1 MLSRRS
7 MCLARVGSRAA
18 RSSLGLMLLLVA
30 LLPACAPTL
39 SKPRGKEHLDA
50 LSEARA
56 NQSAGR
62 LQEAAD
68 AYQQAADTAERKVDK
83 DEALYRQ
90 SRVLARLGNLPDAIA
105 ICDQIGAEER
115 IARRTLRCRLD
126 AARYRM
132 LSGEEERADADLRK
146 LIVDEPESAAARG
159 ALRMLVAR
167 HVDGV
172 EDKEQAL
179 AYIQE
184 LRDEIKPSTLGE
196 PMMSAEAELLLQMGR
211 KEEARV
217 MLERQV
223 ERYPYPQGKRW
234 DDALWQL
241 ADLALENENP
251 KGAIEYLKKMISV
264 HESSIIIGS
273 YTRPMMSKAALRI
286 ARIYRDNLRDND
298 AAMDAYKEARSEF
311 PRSIVVDDA
320 LAEEAELRIAEG
332 DRDHGCDLLREL
344 MEAHEVGS
352 ARRKAERRVASEC
365 SKN

>member
-1 MLSRRS
+1 LYLR
-7 MCLARVGSRAA
+7 SRAEEPRA
-18 RSSLGLMLLLVA
+18 STSLCRALGLLLLLVFW
-30 LLPACAPTL
+30 LPACIAPTL

-50 LSEARA
+50 LAEAREHQ
-56 NQSAGR
+56 NAGR
-62 LQEAAD
+62 LQQASD
-68 AYQQAADTAERKVDK
+68 AYALAAESAERKVDK

-90 SRVLARLGNLPDAIA
+90 SRVLARMGNLPDAIA
-105 ICDQIGAEER
+105 ICDQLGAEEQV
-115 IARRTLRCRLD
+115 ARRTLRCRLD

-146 LIVDEPESAAARG
+146 LVVDEPESAAARG

-179 AYIQE
+179 AYIQD
-184 LRDEIKPSTLGE
+184 LRDEVKPSTLGE

-211 KEEARV
+211 KDEAKE
-217 MLERQV
+217 MLERQI

-251 KGAIEYLKKMISV
+251 KGAIEYLKKMVSV
-264 HESSIIIGS
+264 HEYSIIIGS

-298 AAMDAYKEARSEF
+298 AAMDAYKDVRSEF
-311 PRSIVVDDA
+311 PRSTVVDDA
-320 LAEEAELRIAEG
+320 LAEEAELRLAEG
-332 DRDHGCDLLREL
+332 DRGRGCDLLREL

-352 ARRKAERRVASEC
+352 ARRKAERRMASEC
-365 SKN
+365 H